1 MSNRAPA
8 WFETKYADGVTH
20 VLQSK
25 GFLLKGTTRPP
36 DRQNGN
42 IINWR
47 VAGSGEASQRSA
59 ANENPSLMN
68 LDRTLV
74 TATLTDWEAND
85 FIDLYDLTKMSENEN
100 AVVQQSG
107 AMAIGRR
114 SDRIILDALN
124 AATLPIVGTGA
135 AAISILDIME
145 AQGQIA
151 DIGVGNY
158 EYYCALPQR
167 LMQQLELFR
176 EFSSSDYVGDDYP
189 LLKQVSARRFRGIT
203 FIPIPSAWLNVP
215 AANQIDGFLW
225 VKDAV
230 GFASLLEP
238 RSRIDWIAE
247 KKKWFV
253 ANDFSAIAAVILT
266 NAAVRLRFATNI
278 ALTRPTP

>member
-20 VLQSK
+20 VLQSS
-25 GFLLKGTTRPP
+25 GFLLKATTRPA
-36 DRQNGN
+36 DRQNGSN
-42 IINWR
+42 INWR
-47 VAGSGEASQRSA
+47 IAGSGEAQQRSA
-59 ANENPSLMN
+59 ATENATVMN

-74 TATLTDWEAND
+74 NATLQDWEAND
-85 FIDLYDLTKMSENEN
+85 YIDMYDLTKMSENET
-100 AVVQQSG
+100 AVVQKSG
-107 AMAIGRR
+107 ALAVGRR

-135 AAISILDIME
+135 AAISILDIMD

-151 DIGVGNY
+151 DIGVGSY
-158 EYYCALPQR
+158 EYFCALPQR

-176 EFSSSDYVGDDYP
+176 EFSSSDYIGDEYP

-203 FIPIPSAWLNVP
+203 FIPVPSSWLNVP
-215 AANQIDGFLW
+215 AANQIDAFLW

-230 GFASLLEP
+230 GFASPLEP
-238 RSRIDWIAE
+238 RSRIDWIPE

-253 ANDFSAIAAVILT
+253 ANDFSATSAVLLT

-278 ALTRPTP
+278 ALARPTP

>member
-25 GFLLKGTTRPP
+25 GFLLKATTRPA
-36 DRQNGN
+36 DRQNGSN
-42 IINWR
+42 VNWR
-47 VAGSGEASQRSA
+47 VAGSAEATVRSA
-59 ANENPSLMN
+59 ATENAAAMN

-74 TATLTDWEAND
+74 NATLTDWEAND
-85 FIDLYDLTKMSENEN
+85 YIDLYDLTKMTENET

-124 AATLPIVGTGA
+124 AATLPIQGNGA
-135 AAISILDIME
+135 AAISIIDVLT
-145 AQGQIA
+145 AQGTIA

-158 EYYCALPQR
+158 EYFAAVPQIF
-167 LMQQLELFR
+167 LQQLELFR
-176 EFSSSDYVGDDYP
+176 EFMSSDFVGDEYP
-189 LLKQVSARRFRGIT
+189 MLKQIGARRYRGIT
-203 FIPIPSAWLNVP
+203 FIPVPSAWLNVP
-215 AANQIDGFLW
+215 AVNQLDGFLW

-230 GFASLLEP
+230 GFASPLEP
-238 RSRIDWIAE
+238 RSRIDWIPE

-253 ANDFSAIAAVILT
+253 ANDFSATAAVILP
-266 NAAVRLRFATNI
+266 NAAVRLRFATNV
-278 ALTRPTP
+278 ALARPTP